1 MSCTNVGPASQGTIW
16 IQNRPDNDK
25 TASWPKI
32 VLRYLFIGIIYCYS
46 IWANFQYFHNSRE
59 ALASKTFSYRL
70 SIMERSQKYT
80 IGFISYEVAIC
91 LCQLI
96 YFCLK
101 NTEKSSNF
109 LYSLPAY
116 INSFQG
122 LWDLVIIVYCN
133 WADIKSEYFPK
144 ATNTATIILE
154 DVARENLSLYPHLN
168 AALRAEIL
176 YFVTRGIS
184 YSTQHVPPLS
194 DIGQSTISFHD
205 YEYNVDPVLFSFKNE
220 LDTTDSNRYAA
231 AV

>member
-1 MSCTNVGPASQGTIW
+1 
-16 IQNRPDNDK
+16 
-25 TASWPKI
+25 
-32 VLRYLFIGIIYCYS
+32 
-46 IWANFQYFHNSRE
+46 
-59 ALASKTFSYRL
+59 
-70 SIMERSQKYT
+70 MERSQKYT
-80 IGFISYEVAIC
+80 IGFISYEVAIA

-122 LWDLVIIVYCN
+122 LWDLIIIVYCN
-133 WADIKSEYFPK
+133 WADIKSEYFAK
-144 ATNTATIILE
+144 ATDTSTIILE

-194 DIGQSTISFHD
+194 DIGHSTISFHD
-205 YEYNVDPVLFSFKNE
+205 YEYNVDPVLFSFKNV

-231 AV
+231 AAI